1 MAEKE
6 AAAGDSLERSSQVMS
21 SPEEFE
27 VWVEQDFD
35 HRTWPVLLF
44 EPDPVRSQRFK
55 NRVGGAF
62 TIHETNRMERAEQWI
77 DEREYA
83 VVIAPLSAEQSLG
96 GQLLSRLAK
105 TKPHIMRIVLSEDS
119 SKETLLRAMN
129 QAQAYAFVTSPWRTG
144 ELTLTLRRAIERYV
158 LDANN
163 RRLVTKLREERS
175 QLAQRVERQTRAL
188 RDANHELRRLA
199 TSDGLTG
206 LYNHRYFQ
214 DRLRQEVKAAKR
226 YGKPTSLLL
235 IDVDHFKTYNDTL
248 GHPQG
253 DTLLREV
260 SSLLL
265 GMVREVDLVAR
276 YGGDEFAIAMPQ
288 AEKGSATI
296 LAERLRK
303 HLASAPFV
311 EAATL
316 PEQTLTIS
324 IGVACFPEDGA
335 TASELISSADRALY
349 RAKRGGRNQV
359 SVADGYE
366 EGAGTTD
373 RDADLHLLV
382 EEDGFTRDLTPRPMA
397 LSTIESLLAESDFL
411 DEVLEDGDTM
421 EHPASAPNLA
431 PPTNLLRA
439 EIIDEE

>member
-6 AAAGDSLERSSQVMS
+6 AAAGDSLERSAQTVDP
-21 SPEEFE
+21 PEEFE
-27 VWVEQDFD
+27 FWVEQDFD
-35 HRTWPVLLF
+35 HRTCPVLLF

-62 TIHETNRMERAEQWI
+62 TIHETNRVEQAERWL

-83 VVIAPLSAEQSLG
+83 VVIAPLDPKQSLG
-96 GQLLSRLAK
+96 GQLLAQLAK
-105 TKPHIMRIVLSEDS
+105 NKPHIMRIVLSEDS
-119 SKETLLRAMN
+119 SQETLLRAVN

-163 RRLVTKLREERS
+163 RGLVTKLREERS

-206 LYNHRYFQ
+206 VYNHRYFQ
-214 DRLRQEVKAAKR
+214 DRLRQEVRAAKR
-226 YGKPTSLLL
+226 YDQPVSLLL

-248 GHPQG
+248 GHPRG
-253 DTLLREV
+253 DALLREV

-276 YGGDEFAIAMPQ
+276 YGGDEFAVAMPQ
-288 AEKGSATI
+288 AEKGSAAI

-421 EHPASAPNLA
+421 EHPASVPNLA
-431 PPTNLLRA
+431 PPTDLLRA
-439 EIIDEE
+439 DIIDEE

>member
-6 AAAGDSLERSSQVMS
+6 AAAGDSLERSSGVMN

-27 VWVEQDFD
+27 VWVEQDFE

-62 TIHETNRMERAEQWI
+62 TIHETNRMEQAEQWI
-77 DEREYA
+77 AEREYA
-83 VVIAPLSAEQSLG
+83 VVIAPLNPEQSSG
-96 GQLLSRLAK
+96 GQLLARLAK
-105 TKPHIMRIVLSEDS
+105 HKPHIMRIVLSEDS

-206 LYNHRYFQ
+206 VYNHRYFQ

-226 YGKPTSLLL
+226 YGQPTSLLL

-316 PEQTLTIS
+316 PEHTLTIS

-421 EHPASAPNLA
+421 EHPASVPNLA
-431 PPTNLLRA
+431 PPTELLRA
-439 EIIDEE
+439 DIIDEE